1 VISRAVFAAGLAVLM
16 FVSGVGSYLYLGSRQ
31 SSVAKQPEQPTSASP
46 TPGAF
51 NLPGTL
57 FMTQTGAVY
66 SLSAGRFHQLTS
78 AAGWTQ
84 LAPYPGDNLLAV
96 KRSLLYSDVYVLS
109 RLGKVVR
116 TLTHNT
122 AAGSDTGSRHWSF
135 YPRLSYN
142 HKTLFM
148 SYDKPKAGFDVPMTI
163 WAVPLGQ
170 AINSGSARRWTT
182 SIDYTGGDMQPLPLK
197 SGALIYTKYQYYNQ
211 KIISQIWITNQPE
224 NQYYCGA
231 FCISVPP
238 GLGHGRPLT
247 RPDEDCMQPSLSP
260 DGRSIAMICTH
271 QTQVSYLTLA
281 SFNGSSMGVRR
292 NLITTQMVAQPTWAP
307 DGSGIAYLAPAQ
319 LGAGFQLWFLPR
331 LAYAPPPPSPVPTI
345 VPTPGGPV
353 GTPAP
358 SPTPSPAPPKIVVK
372 PIQIT
377 TNLGFDATSPMVW
390 LP

>member
-1 VISRAVFAAGLAVLM
+1 VIPKFLLAGGLAVLM
-16 FVSGVGSYLYLGSRQ
+16 LVTGVGSYMYLDSRQ
-31 SSVAKQPEQPTSASP
+31 STVAAPPQLPTAASP
-46 TPGAF
+46 SPGAF

-57 FMTQTGAVY
+57 FLTQSGAIY
-66 SLSAGRFHQLTS
+66 SLSAGRFHQLTKEG
-78 AAGWTQ
+78 GWSQ
-84 LAPYPGDNLLAV
+84 LAPYPGGNLLAV
-96 KRSLLYSDVYVLS
+96 KRSLLFSDIYVVS
-109 RLGKVVR
+109 RLGRALKS
-116 TLTHNT
+116 LTHNT
-122 AAGSDTGSRHWSF
+122 ATGPDTGARHWSF

-142 HKTLFM
+142 NKTLFM
-148 SYDKPKAGFDVPMTI
+148 SYDKPKSGFDVPMTI

-170 AINSGSARRWTT
+170 TINQGKQWTT

-211 KIISQIWITNQPE
+211 RIISQIWISNVPE
-224 NQYYCGA
+224 KQYYCGA

-238 GLGHGRPLT
+238 GMTGVGRPLT

-260 DGRSIAMICTH
+260 DGKTIAMICTH
-271 QTQVSYLTLA
+271 QTQVAYLTLA

-319 LGAGFQLWFLPR
+319 LGAGFQLWFLPK
-331 LAYAPPPPSPVPTI
+331 LAYAPPAPSPVPTI

-358 SPTPSPAPPKIVVK
+358 SPTPSPAPPAIVVK